1 MQGIV
6 PTSEV
11 NDLIW
16 HALTANGVEDR
27 NFRVTWWWSSC
38 SIGMKKNCIGLMTTE
53 SEPSTIPVFKVY
65 FSTVYFRFATEIQRK
80 NTIIHEAC
88 HVTESLRVG
97 GIEHL
102 RDPHGPDW
110 ETAVLRTGYIPTA
123 HTVLKVTEEDR
134 RQIEILT

>member
-6 PTSEV
+6 ATSKV
-11 NDLIW
+11 NELIW

-27 NFRVTWWWSSC
+27 AFRVTWWWSSC
-38 SIGMKKNCIGLMTTE
+38 PVSMKNCIGRVVTKR
-53 SEPSTIPVFKVY
+53 EPLTIPVFEVY

-123 HTVLKVTEEDR
+123 TTVLEVTEEER
-134 RQIEILT
+134 RQIKNLT